1 MFRFT
6 VYRVSTT
13 IYIGIAALVTVEH
26 FTVGRR
32 LLKGE

>member
-13 IYIGIAALVTVEH
+13 FYIGMTTLVMVEH
-26 FTVGRR
+26 FTMGRR